1 MGLFGL
7 FGDANWVPAFGLD
20 MYVPIQVGDQ
30 QNEQEIWMGGSM
42 NDKALLELAA
52 KAAGIEILGFGEVFW
67 VPEGAELQR
76 PWNPLTDDAD
86 ALRLAVKL
94 EMELDFSDDETSA
107 TRELRVR
114 AVEYHEGDPYAAT
127 RRAIV
132 KAAAEIGKGM
142 E

>member
-1 MGLFGL
+1 M
-7 FGDANWVPAFGLD
+7 
-20 MYVPIQVGDQ
+20 
-30 QNEQEIWMGGSM
+30 S
-42 NDKALLELAA
+42 DKELLELAA
-52 KAAGIEILGFGEVFW
+52 KAAGIEGEWSRWHQSYGDLWVEGVNTGGPIL
-67 VPEGAELQR
+67 
-76 PWNPLTDDAD
+76 WNPLTDDAD

-114 AVEYHEGDPYAAT
+114 EVEYHEGDPYAAT

-132 KAAAEIGKGM
+132 RAAAEIGRGM